1 MAKALLIHNG
11 DTKEQRYQALLPQIG
26 KLISDETNLIANLAN
41 LAAALKQ
48 GMNYFWVDFY
58 LVRGEELILSPF

>member
-1 MAKALLIHNG
+1 MAKALLIHDG

-26 KLISDETNLIANLAN
+26 KLISDETNLIAN